1 MPSVNGEILRWARE
15 TAGALHGFGSMADFF
30 DGSRLK
36 EVDELSPEAKQRL
49 SSVEVIRE
57 KVRTTTPGEDTTTTI
72 EQVIKI
78 KVWDKMRA
86 LELLGRHLGLWK
98 DKVEHQADFSLLN
111 TLRAIERR
119 EDEAK

>member
-1 MPSVNGEILRWARE
+1 MRFFGGHVRLPGPC
-15 TAGALHGFGSMADFF
+15 TALGAWPTSSTAA
-30 DGSRLK
+30 GSRR
-36 EVDELSPEAKQRL
+36 STSCPPEAKQRL
-49 SSVEVIRE
+49 SSVEVLRE